1 MIQQTIHWCR
11 PDEIELTCYE
21 FYDILVD
28 ARRQW
33 GADKAGEVVR
43 APCAQFV
50 KEGMFIDYGEEIP
63 LSNVLAISVIRY
75 PSIQELKKEVRNETR
90 T

>member
-1 MIQQTIHWCR
+1 MIQQTINWCR
-11 PDEIELTCYE
+11 PDEIELTRYE

-33 GADKAGEVVR
+33 GADKGEVVR

-50 KEGMFIDYGEEIP
+50 KDMFIDYGEEIP
-63 LSNVLAISVIRY
+63 LSNILAISVIRY
-75 PSIQELKKEVRNETR
+75 PSMQELKKEVTDE
-90 T
+90 